1 MARYMLDTDISSYII
16 KKRDAVIAAR
26 LAKIPLN
33 DICISVVTKAE
44 LLYGVAKSSNKR
56 VNRLA
61 VNEFLAFVR
70 VLPWDDEAAEHYAE
84 IRAALEVAGVAIGNL
99 HTMIAAHARSC
110 RIAVVTNN
118 ERHFR
123 KVPGLRVDNWLS

>member
-99 HTMIAAHARSC
+99 DTMIAAHARSC

>member
-16 KKRDAVIAAR
+16 KKRPPLIGAR
-26 LAKIPLN
+26 LAKVSVS

-44 LLYGVAKSSNKR
+44 LLYGVARSSNKR
-56 VNRLA
+56 VNRRA
-61 VNEFLAFVR
+61 VDEFLAFVR

-84 IRAALEVAGVAIGNL
+84 IRAALEAAGAPIGNL
-99 HTMIAAHARSC
+99 DTMIAAHARSC
-110 RIAVVTNN
+110 RITVVTNN

-123 KVPGLRVDNWLS
+123 KVPGLRADNWLS

>member
-1 MARYMLDTDISSYII
+1 MLDTDISSYII

-26 LAKIPLN
+26 LAKVPVK

-61 VNEFLAFVR
+61 VDEFLAFVR

-84 IRAALEVAGVAIGNL
+84 IRAALEVAGVPIGNL
-99 HTMIAAHARSC
+99 DTMIAAHARSC

>member
-99 HTMIAAHARSC
+99 DTMIAAHARSC
-110 RIAVVTNN
+110 RLAVVTNN

>member
-16 KKRDAVIAAR
+16 KKRDLAIRAR
-26 LAKIPLN
+26 LAKVPVS
-33 DICISVVTKAE
+33 DVCISVITKAE
-44 LLYGVAKSSNKR
+44 LLYGVARSSNKR

-61 VNEFLAFVR
+61 VDEFLTFVR

-84 IRAALEVAGVAIGNL
+84 IRAMLEASGAPIGNL
-99 HTMIAAHARSC
+99 DMMIAAHARSC
-110 RIAVVTNN
+110 RVAVVTNN

-123 KVPGLRVDNWLS
+123 KVQGLRVDNWLS

>member
-1 MARYMLDTDISSYII
+1 MARYMLDTDISSHII

-99 HTMIAAHARSC
+99 DTMIAAHARSC
-110 RIAVVTNN
+110 RLAVVTNN